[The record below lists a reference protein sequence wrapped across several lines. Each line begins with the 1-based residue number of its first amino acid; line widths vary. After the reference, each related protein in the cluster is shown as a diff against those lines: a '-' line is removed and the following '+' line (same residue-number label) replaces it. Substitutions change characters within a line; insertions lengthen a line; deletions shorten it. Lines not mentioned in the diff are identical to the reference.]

1 MNGCRETLSRDIN
14 RQVGG
19 KEAVNVLAPSHV
31 AEKRFDSGSH
41 RTLKTGSAVGHHGH
55 GHGKIDE
62 RVVQKESIAPDP
74 VGWDL
79 EMIFTSYLKN
89 ELAFP
94 IEMNESSSYRP

>member
-19 KEAVNVLAPSHV
+19 KEGIDVLTPSRL
-31 AEKRFDSGSH
+31 AEQRLDLRRH
-41 RTLKTGSAVGHHGH
+41 RALKTGAAVGHHGH
-55 GHGKIDE
+55 GPGKIDE
-62 RVVQKESIAPDP
+62 RVVQKERLAPDP

-89 ELAFP
+89 
-94 IEMNESSSYRP
+94 